1 MTDEA
6 LNDQDDADDREDG
19 PSKEEKA
26 VHARALKNYTI
37 ARDHWRDN
45 ARGYE
50 EDVAFARLE
59 KQWDERLKKDRQ
71 ASGLP
76 CLTINKLPAFIRQVV
91 NDARQNKP
99 SIKVLPQDSGADPK
113 TAEIYSGLI
122 RNIESSSDA
131 DVAYDTAIDNAAT
144 GGFGFFRINT
154 AYVSDDSFEQDLVF
168 ERIIDPLTVL
178 PDPYSEAADS
188 SDWSFCYVTKL
199 YTKSQFKKQFPNAQ
213 PVDFNASDFPVE
225 WMDND
230 RILVAEYWE
239 RLEIPREIVLVQSP
253 FDSRVV
259 DLEAFKTDP
268 TLAGYEIQGEP
279 RTVVNHKVMVH
290 RVTGAGVISSQEW
303 AGKHIP
309 IIPVYGEEVVFEGKR
324 HYRSLIRPAR
334 DSQIMVNAWESSAT
348 ATVALAPRA
357 PWIAEDGA
365 LDVDPNWQTANSAS
379 HPFLLYKK
387 GATPPV
393 RQPFAGLPAGDLQM
407 ALRASDNLKSTI
419 GIFDAG
425 IGARSN
431 ETSGRAIIARQRES
445 DTSTFHFVDN
455 LSRAIRCAGRILI
468 DLIPK
473 VYPPGRVVRILGEDG
488 TPTTVKT
495 GTPEEVQAQQQAA
508 AQQLQDIQQIYALG
522 SGRYDL
528 TVAVGPSFNT
538 RREEA
543 ASQMIE
549 AARAFPGLFEVAG
562 DIIAGSL
569 DWPGADEI
577 KQRLLQRMQATQQQ
591 QQAPRE
597 QQAQPDP
604 AKVITAQTK
613 QFEAQTKAAQGEQ
626 KLEIDGYNAETQR
639 MRAVHQIQQP
649 TRLPGLP
656 AFPG

>member
-1 MTDEA
+1 MTDET
-6 LNDQDDADDREDG
+6 DDAKG
-19 PSKEEKA
+19 NKA
-26 VHARALKNYTI
+26 IHARALKNYTT

-45 ARGYE
+45 ARAYE
-50 EDVAFARLE
+50 EDVGFARLE
-59 KQWDERLKKDRQ
+59 KQWDERLKKDRE
-71 ASGLP
+71 AAGLP

-99 SIKVLPQDSGADPK
+99 SIKVLPQDSNADPK

-122 RNIESSSDA
+122 RNIETASDA

-154 AYVSDDSFEQDLVF
+154 AYVSDDSFEQDIVF

-188 SDWSFCYVTKL
+188 SDWSFCFITKL
-199 YTKSQFKKQFPNAQ
+199 YTKAQFAKEFPGAE
-213 PVDFNASDFPVE
+213 PVDFNVADFPVE
-225 WMDND
+225 WIEDDD
-230 RILVAEYWE
+230 RIVVAEYWE
-239 RLEIPREIVLVQSP
+239 RLEAPREIVLVQSAT
-253 FDSRVV
+253 DSQVIDRKAF
-259 DLEAFKTDP
+259 EAEFEP
-268 TLAGYEIQGEP
+268 QGYVIQGEP
-279 RTVVNHKVMVH
+279 RTVIDHKVVVH
-290 RVTGAGVISSQEW
+290 RVTGVGVIDSTDW

-309 IIPVYGEEVVFEGKR
+309 IIPVYGEEVVYQGKR

-357 PWIAEDGA
+357 PWIAEEGS
-365 LDVDPNWQTANSAS
+365 LDVDPNWSRANSAS
-379 HPFLLYKK
+379 LPFLTYKK
-387 GATPPV
+387 GAQPPQ
-393 RQPFAGLPAGDLQM
+393 RQAFQGMPAGDLQM
-407 ALRASDNLKSTI
+407 ALRASDNLKSVI

-431 ETSGRAIIARQRES
+431 ETSGRAIMARQRES
-445 DTSTFHFVDN
+445 DTSTFHFIDN

-473 VYPPGRVVRILGEDG
+473 VYSPGRVIRILGEDG
-488 TPTTVKT
+488 TPSTVQT
-495 GTPEEVQAQQQAA
+495 GTPEQVQQAQMAQQQ
-508 AQQLQDIQQIYALG
+508 QMQDIQQIYALG
-522 SGRYDL
+522 IGRYDL

-562 DIIAGSL
+562 DIIAGQL

-577 KQRLLQRMQATQQQ
+577 KERLQQRMQAQQQ
-591 QQAPRE
+591 QQPQAPVE
-597 QQAQPDP
+597 QPDP
-604 AKVITAQTK
+604 SKVLSAQTK
-613 QFEAQTKAAQGEQ
+613 QFEAQVKARQGDQ
-626 KLEIDGYNAETQR
+626 KLQIDGFNAETQR
-639 MRAVHQIQQP
+639 MKAVHEIQQP
-649 TRLPGLP
+649 TRLPRMPGLT
-656 AFPG
+656 G